1 MHQINAPLHSVA
13 NPENRNIA
21 GKTCLVLGVP
31 LAMLLCSLVIV
42 QAAHADTKKP
52 DIAVPDAKQAALLL
66 EIRKNLTQRG
76 KYSAA
81 EIDGVIAELRNKSLE
96 EIKAIADFAG
106 SKTTGAERLV
116 GPGAGQGAR
125 DPMGRIVGSSGS
137 SPSITGNGAQRGVQN
152 QLTGGGINDTR
163 GQDSV
168 GKESCDAC
176 PGKNGRNAGNVT
188 EETTTE
194 NKPNGDVVTTYPDNS
209 KSIVRGGKTEYVN
222 SHGRVVDKAGNSGFW
237 SWLLGTKTPLPD
249 DNNPSSG
256 RLTFADQKRLGLI
269 GSLASEPDPNGGT
282 STGGGIDGSKS
293 NRTGTVGLFTES
305 GSRSYTSEVEIKE
318 VIRLSIE
325 KLQGP
330 QVGK

>member
-116 GPGAGQGAR
+116 GAR
-125 DPMGRIVGSSGS
+125 IR
-137 SPSITGNGAQRGVQN
+137 
-152 QLTGGGINDTR
+152 
-163 GQDSV
+163 
-168 GKESCDAC
+168 AC
-176 PGKNGRNAGNVT
+176 
-188 EETTTE
+188 
-194 NKPNGDVVTTYPDNS
+194 
-209 KSIVRGGKTEYVN
+209 
-222 SHGRVVDKAGNSGFW
+222 
-237 SWLLGTKTPLPD
+237 
-249 DNNPSSG
+249 
-256 RLTFADQKRLGLI
+256 
-269 GSLASEPDPNGGT
+269 
-282 STGGGIDGSKS
+282 
-293 NRTGTVGLFTES
+293 
-305 GSRSYTSEVEIKE
+305 GSRLAGSMRCRIGRANAAVLP
-318 VIRLSIE
+318 V
-325 KLQGP
+325 P
-330 QVGK
+330 VCA